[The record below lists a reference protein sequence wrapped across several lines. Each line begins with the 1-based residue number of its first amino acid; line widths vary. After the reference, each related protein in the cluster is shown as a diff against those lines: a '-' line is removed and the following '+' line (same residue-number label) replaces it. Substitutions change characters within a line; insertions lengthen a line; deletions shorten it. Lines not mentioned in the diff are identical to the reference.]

1 MTKAILPLKGKILNV
16 EKARLDKALS
26 NDEIRTIITAFG
38 TGIGEEFDLNKLRY
52 DKIIIMTD
60 ADVDGD
66 HIRVLL
72 LTLFYRFFRPIVEA
86 GHVYAA
92 QPPLYCIKHG
102 KTIKYVLDDAEQDA
116 YLASLPENVKPE
128 ITRMKGLGEMDP
140 DELDETTMNIET
152 RTLKRITV
160 SDAMS
165 ADNAFSRIM
174 GEEVEPRRKFIE
186 ERAPYA
192 QNLDI

>member
-1 MTKAILPLKGKILNV
+1 
-16 EKARLDKALS
+16 
-26 NDEIRTIITAFG
+26 
-38 TGIGEEFDLNKLRY
+38 
-52 DKIIIMTD
+52 
-60 ADVDGD
+60 
-66 HIRVLL
+66 
-72 LTLFYRFFRPIVEA
+72 
-86 GHVYAA
+86 
-92 QPPLYCIKHG
+92 
-102 KTIKYVLDDAEQDA
+102 
-116 YLASLPENVKPE
+116 
-128 ITRMKGLGEMDP
+128 
-140 DELDETTMNIET
+140 MNIET